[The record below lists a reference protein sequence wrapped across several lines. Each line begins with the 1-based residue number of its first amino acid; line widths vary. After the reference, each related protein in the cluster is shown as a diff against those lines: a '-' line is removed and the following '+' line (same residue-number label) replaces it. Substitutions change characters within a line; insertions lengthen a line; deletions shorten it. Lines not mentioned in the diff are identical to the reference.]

1 MSNLPTGGIS
11 ISKLWQSYVK
21 NWQTIM
27 FETLKINKTED
38 GLEVQFSIV
47 KGRGTSPVYIPLS
60 DYDNIVDELE
70 KCIVDPDYRQAG
82 SITSWI
88 NVTFTESTVE
98 EATVD
103 GMRTHRVYEWQ
114 MKHGSRHKPQRLLT
128 SEGLSFI
135 DTLRKAK
142 LVIDEYLS
150 ENGLAG

>member
-11 ISKLWQSYVK
+11 ISKLWQSYLK

-88 NVTFTESTVE
+88 NVTFAE
-98 EATVD
+98 
-103 GMRTHRVYEWQ
+103 
-114 MKHGSRHKPQRLLT
+114 
-128 SEGLSFI
+128 
-135 DTLRKAK
+135 
-142 LVIDEYLS
+142 
-150 ENGLAG
+150 